1 MNASLILKHDGTRV
15 PRYTSYPTAP
25 YFTDAVDETVYR
37 AWLGQLS
44 RGGKLSLYLHV
55 PFCKTLCWYC
65 GCHTRATERYELVTQ
80 YLWALRREIDAVAN
94 ALPARLR
101 AFEIHWGGGSP
112 TVLRPAD
119 FKAVMDQLRNCFDIP
134 EAAEIAIEIDP
145 RTLTEEMMVAIAA
158 SGVTRASIGVQSFDS
173 EVQQAINRVQS
184 PEDTRRAV
192 DGLRRAGVRLIN
204 LDLVYGLPH
213 QTVESCR
220 DTVEQAVAMDPD
232 RLSVFA
238 YAHLPKA
245 RQNQRKIDESALP
258 GSEARLAQFAAIAG
272 HLTDRGYQQIGLDHF
287 ARPDDALA
295 RGLATRTV
303 RRNFQG
309 YTTDRADFLIGLGPS
324 AISTLPP
331 GYAQNGTSLKDYE
344 DRLSAGRLPI
354 ARGRWMTRDDRARR
368 DVIQDLMTYLR
379 VDLRDI
385 AARHGLDPNYFS
397 REVAALSD
405 LSEDGLVDISR
416 GLVRVSD
423 EGRPLVRTVA
433 AAFDAYLVDS
443 TAQHATAI

>member
-1 MNASLILKHDGTRV
+1 MNASLILKHNGTRV

-37 AWLGQLS
+37 AWLSQLS
-44 RGGKLSLYLHV
+44 RGGKLSLYIHV

-65 GCHTRATERYELVTQ
+65 GCHTRATDRYEPVAQ

-101 AFEIHWGGGSP
+101 ALHIHWGGGSP
-112 TVLRPAD
+112 TTLDPGD
-119 FKAVMDQLRNCFDIP
+119 FKTVMDQLRNCFDIT
-134 EAAEIAIEIDP
+134 EAAEISVEIDP
-145 RTLTEEMMVAIAA
+145 RALTDEMIATVAAA
-158 SGVTRASIGVQSFDS
+158 GVTRASVGVQSFDP
-173 EVQQAINRVQS
+173 EVQEAINRVQT

-192 DGLRRAGVRLIN
+192 DELRLAGVGLIN
-204 LDLVYGLPH
+204 IDLVYGLPH

-220 DTVEQAVAMDPD
+220 DTVAQAVAMEPD

-238 YAHLPKA
+238 YAHLPKV
-245 RQNQRKIDESALP
+245 RQNQRKIAESALP
-258 GSEARLAQFAAIAG
+258 GSEARLAQFEAIARA
-272 HLTDRGYQQIGLDHF
+272 LTEHGYQQIGLDHF
-287 ARPDDALA
+287 ARPEDTLA
-295 RGLATRTV
+295 RGLATRSV

-309 YTTDRADFLIGLGPS
+309 YTTDRADFLIGFGPS

-331 GYAQNGTSLKDYE
+331 GYAQNGTSLKDYV
-344 DRLSAGRLPI
+344 DRLSHGRLPI
-354 ARGRWMTRDDRARR
+354 ARGRWMTRDDRVRR
-368 DVIQDLMTYLR
+368 DVIQDIMTYMR
-379 VDLRDI
+379 VDLKDI

-416 GLVRVSD
+416 GLIRVSD

-433 AAFDAYLVDS
+433 SAFDAYLADGVG
-443 TAQHATAI
+443 QHATAI